1 MTPPN
6 SGSTPSLLWDL
17 DGTLL
22 DTYPAID
29 GALQDALAAL
39 GRPTELA
46 AIVPLTRVTLGHAIQ
61 TLAARLGLQ
70 EDALWQA
77 YGQAEAR
84 RSGQFAPPMPYAR
97 EVMTEVRARSAL
109 NLVVT
114 HRDREGAIARL
125 QAAGLWPLVD
135 DLISVGGGYARK
147 PDPAMFLAA
156 LARHGLESAACLAV
170 GDRELDIRAAHA
182 AGIRAA
188 LLVTP
193 GANLAVDAEYVLP
206 DLGALLGVL
215 DRNPPASPA

>member
-1 MTPPN
+1 MLN
-6 SGSTPSLLWDL
+6 LLWDL

-29 GALQDALAAL
+29 GALQGALASL
-39 GRPTELA
+39 GHAVGLA
-46 AIVPLTRVTLGHAIQ
+46 EIIPLTRVTLGHAIQ
-61 TLAARLGLQ
+61 MLAARLCVQ

-77 YGQAEAR
+77 HGQAEAR
-84 RSGQFAPPMPYAR
+84 RSGQSAPSMPYAR
-97 EVMTEVRARSAL
+97 VVMAKVRACGAL

-114 HRDREGAIARL
+114 HRDREGAISRL
-125 QAAGLWPLVD
+125 QAAELWPLVD
-135 DLISVGGGYARK
+135 DLISVSDGYARK

-156 LARHGLESAACLAV
+156 MDRHALKPAGCLAV

-193 GANLAVDAEYVLP
+193 GANLAVEVEFVLP
-206 DLGALLGVL
+206 DLKALLGVL
-215 DRNPPASPA
+215 NTDLPA

>member
-1 MTPPN
+1 MTPSN
-6 SGSTPSLLWDL
+6 SGPTPSFLWDL

-39 GRPTELA
+39 GRPTELTA
-46 AIVPLTRVTLGHAIQ
+46 LVPLTRVTLGHAIG
-61 TLAARLGLQ
+61 TLAARLGLE

-77 YGQAEAR
+77 HGQAEAR
-84 RSGQFAPPMPYAR
+84 RSGQFAPPMPYAC
-97 EVMTEVRARSAL
+97 EVMTEVRARGAL

-114 HRDREGAIARL
+114 HRDREGAIVRL

-135 DLISVGGGYARK
+135 DLISVSDGYARK

-156 LARHGLESAACLAV
+156 MDRHALKPAGCLAV
-170 GDRELDIRAAHA
+170 GDRELDIRAAHD
-182 AGIRAA
+182 AGIPAA

-193 GANLAVDAEYVLP
+193 GANLAVEAEYMLP
-206 DLGALLGVL
+206 DLKALLGVL
-215 DRNPPASPA
+215 NTDLPA